1 MIIIHDYH
9 LSVVS
14 SLLFVDGHGCK
25 RKDAQD
31 QNDLYIF
38 SGEQTHFNL
47 NIIQLSEI
55 SWIFM
60 NYHPILS
67 SMFEVPNQDIFTKFT
82 IAAIAMF
89 W

>member
-1 MIIIHDYH
+1 MIMIMIHDYH
-9 LSVVS
+9 L

-55 SWIFM
+55 S
-60 NYHPILS
+60 
-67 SMFEVPNQDIFTKFT
+67 
-82 IAAIAMF
+82 
-89 W
+89 

>member
-1 MIIIHDYH
+1 MIMIMIHDYH
-9 LSVVS
+9 L

-55 SWIFM
+55 SWNFM
-60 NYHPILS
+60 NYHQILS
-67 SMFEVPNQDIFTKFT
+67 SMFEVPNQDIYQNYDRCLPG
-82 IAAIAMF
+82 

>member
-1 MIIIHDYH
+1 MIMIMIHDYH
-9 LSVVS
+9 LS
-14 SLLFVDGHGCK
+14 LLFADGHGCK

-60 NYHPILS
+60 NYHHLS